1 MSKALLT
8 ALVATLAAGSF
19 APRLAAQDTTSAN
32 RRIHADTSGYTGA
45 GGVDTTER
53 PGRVGATDTLRLGAD
68 SGLVGDSAAVDDTSG
83 MPGRRADDST
93 KAGQTDS
100 PRSGVSSDSGAGM
113 SDSTGAGMS
122 DSSGAGMSDS
132 SGMAQPSPQPS
143 QNTSPSGATNPSSGT
158 SP

>member
-113 SDSTGAGMS
+113 SDS
-122 DSSGAGMSDS
+122 SGAGMSDS
-132 SGMAQPSPQPS
+132 SGMAQPTPQPS
-143 QNTSPSGATNPSSGT
+143 QTTSPSGATNPSSGT